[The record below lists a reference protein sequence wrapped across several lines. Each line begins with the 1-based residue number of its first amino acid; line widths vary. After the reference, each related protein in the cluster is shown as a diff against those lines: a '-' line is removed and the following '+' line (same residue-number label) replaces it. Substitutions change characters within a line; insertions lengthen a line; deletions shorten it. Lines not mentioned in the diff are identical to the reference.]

1 MPPLAE
7 ITKIKAELEK
17 LESALKSCID
27 CRIREVIEIRIEKCR
42 VELAQPVDLSQ
53 YEKESLAAE
62 AKLAEAKK
70 RSKPAKPK

>member
-42 VELAQPVDLSQ
+42 VELAQPVYLSQ

-62 AKLAEAKK
+62 AKLTEAKK